1 MIALCG
7 SKSVIVRWIANMSR
21 LRETTKILIAL
32 LVLLGAHASPGFASP
47 QEPAASMAAKEKAP
61 FLHTLQE
68 LVLVESG
75 SGDREGLDKLSAL
88 IADRLKELGGEV
100 EFIEP
105 NSADTY
111 RMIDTPKQ
119 IGRMVHARFVGTG
132 TKKIMLIAHMDTV
145 YLRGMLAQQPFRVD
159 GNRAYGLGIA
169 DDKQGIALILHTLAM
184 LKVMNFRDYGL
195 ITVLINADE
204 EVSSAGSRATISKF
218 GAEHDAVFS
227 CEPSSVRSDSLAL
240 TTAGIG
246 AVVLTVKGRASHAGQ
261 APEQGRN
268 ALYELAHQILQ
279 TRDLSDAATG
289 VKMNWTIASA
299 GTNRNVIPA
308 IASATADVRVL
319 RVSDYDGIEAKVRE
333 RFRNHLILDTT
344 VEMTFERR
352 RPPLEMKPVQQA
364 LAKHAQAVYAEIGRT
379 LVVGEVAEGGGTD
392 AAFAALNSNAPVI
405 ERFGVPGFGSHSNN
419 AEYIDVDSIEPRL
432 YLLTRMVMDVAQGKT
447 E

>member
-1 MIALCG
+1 
-7 SKSVIVRWIANMSR
+7 MSR
-21 LRETTKILIAL
+21 IRVTSNTLIASL
-32 LVLLGAHASPGFASP
+32 YLVGAFGLPVLAAP
-47 QEPAASMAAKEKAP
+47 QEPTGSLAAKEKAP
-61 FLHTLQE
+61 FLETLKD
-68 LVLVESG
+68 LVSIESG
-75 SGDREGLDKLSAL
+75 SGDREGLDKISAL
-88 IADRLKELGGEV
+88 IADRLKALGGEV

-105 NSADTY
+105 NPGDTY

-145 YLRGMLAQQPFRVD
+145 YLHGMLAQQPFHLD
-159 GNRAYGLGIA
+159 GNRAYGLGIT
-169 DDKQGIALILHTLAM
+169 DDKQGITLILHTIAM
-184 LKVMNFRDYGL
+184 LQAMNFHDYGL
-195 ITVLINADE
+195 LTVLINADE

-227 CEPSSVRSDSLAL
+227 CEPSSVSSDSLAL

-246 AVVLTVKGRASHAGQ
+246 AVVLNVKGRASHAGQ

-279 TRDLSDAATG
+279 TRDLSDPATG

-319 RVSDYDGIEAKVRE
+319 RVSDYDGIERKVRE
-333 RFRNHLILDTT
+333 RIRDQLIPETT

-352 RPPLEMKPVQQA
+352 RPPLEMKPAQQA

-379 LVVGEVAEGGGTD
+379 LIVGQVAEGGGTD
-392 AAFAALNSNAPVI
+392 AAFAALNSTAPVI

-419 AEYIDVDSIEPRL
+419 AEYIDTNSIEPRL
-432 YLLTRMVMDVAQGKT
+432 YLLTRMVIDVAQGKT
-447 E
+447 Q